1 MQVLELNPN
10 HGGHTVLRRH
20 YSIAEHETMEMAM
33 EDAAQQALGV
43 LCQHCHTPLCQT
55 QYRYFPRRQSGDT
68 EHEIASIRGEDN
80 RQLLKL
86 VWYVST
92 LITAYVRVSAELHHR
107 NGQVFHLQAQL
118 DRVAGPPPQMVNTRC
133 NAAGGNANQGN
144 QGGGNP
150 LPNPPPLT
158 PEQFYNLQMQ
168 MMATMTNAVQVLQQ
182 AQAQP
187 PPLPPR
193 ERRGDFLKGH
203 PPTFSH
209 ATEPLQADNWLRAVE
224 RQLDIAQRNDRER
237 VLENFRNHHVPAGL
251 MKMKKKE
258 FLSLK
263 QGNMSVTEYRD
274 KFLQLARYATTEV
287 AEDREKQEYF
297 LESLNDELQYQLMNH
312 TFPSFHQLVDR
323 ALFTERKRQDIEERK
338 RKFNSSSSG
347 SNTRPRYPQGQ
358 GSQQQGY
365 PQQQRSQAQQQYQ
378 GQRYQ
383 TQPNRPT
390 YQAQR
395 QVQSNPTPT
404 SQAQA
409 PIGRNCYKCGGTGHY
424 ANVCPQ
430 KTPANQP
437 VSKGGIMV
445 DPSKISSVMDWKVPE
460 VVKEVRGF
468 LGLAGYY
475 RRFIESFS
483 RIAKPMTSLLE
494 KGVPFIWTKERQA
507 AFDELKKRLT
517 TAPVLTLP
525 DLTKSF
531 TVYCDASKEGL
542 GCVLMQEGKVIAYA
556 SRQLR
561 KHEVNYP
568 THNLELA
575 AVVHALK
582 IWRHYLFGNRCEIYT
597 DHKSLKYIFTQ
608 NELNMRQR
616 RWLELIKDY
625 DLEIH
630 YHLGKANVVADALS
644 RKSYVNMAVAF
655 QMPLE
660 LCAEFESLN
669 LGFVHHTTVA
679 TFEAEPT
686 LEQEI
691 RKHQKTDEKIQEI
704 REQIKMGKAPHFRE
718 DEQGTVWYK
727 NRICVPDVDSIKK
740 LILSEAHDTAY
751 SIHPGSTKM
760 YHDLKERFW
769 WYGMKRAV
777 AEYVAVCDTCQR
789 VKAEHQRPAGL
800 LQPLKIPEWKWEEI
814 SMDFIVGLPRTQK
827 GYNSI
832 WVVVDRLTKV
842 AHFIPVNTTYSG
854 ARLAELYISRI
865 VYLHG
870 VPKRI
875 ISDRGSQFT
884 SRFWEQLH
892 DSLDSKL
899 RFSTAYHPQTDGQTE
914 RTNQIL
920 EDMLRACAIQ
930 YGTSWDRSL
939 PYAEFSYNNNYQAI
953 LKKSP
958 FEALYGRRCR
968 TPLFWNQ
975 TGEKQ
980 VFGPDLIR
988 DAEQQTKMV
997 RENLRVAQSRQKSYV
1012 DVRRRDL
1019 TFKVGDFVYLK
1030 VSPMRGIRRFNMKG
1044 KLAPR
1049 YIGPFKIMERK
1060 GEVAYK
1066 LELPS
1071 NLSGIHN
1078 VFHVSQLKKCL
1089 RVPEEQVPL
1098 EGLHVQEDLTYTE
1111 HPVKILE
1118 TSERVTRNRRIKM
1131 CRVQWK
1137 HHTED
1142 EATWEREE
1150 ELRATYP
1157 DGHPTR
1163 DICTGGYSWSNW
1175 PPRSLINLIAQEQ
1188 QRRDPQEI
1196 SYTDFVALQPPIFTT
1211 ATDPLDADDRLR
1223 IIESK
1228 FSLLPRLSEQ

>member
-1 MQVLELNPN
+1 METLAKWDVRIDCAKR
-10 HGGHTVLRRH
+10 TVHL
-20 YSIAEHETMEMAM
+20 IAPDGQKVE
-33 EDAAQQALGV
+33 
-43 LCQHCHTPLCQT
+43 
-55 QYRYFPRRQSGDT
+55 
-68 EHEIASIRGEDN
+68 
-80 RQLLKL
+80 
-86 VWYVST
+86 VS
-92 LITAYVRVSAELHHR
+92 
-107 NGQVFHLQAQL
+107 
-118 DRVAGPPPQMVNTRC
+118 
-133 NAAGGNANQGN
+133 
-144 QGGGNP
+144 
-150 LPNPPPLT
+150 
-158 PEQFYNLQMQ
+158 
-168 MMATMTNAVQVLQQ
+168 
-182 AQAQP
+182 
-187 PPLPPR
+187 
-193 ERRGDFLKGH
+193 
-203 PPTFSH
+203 
-209 ATEPLQADNWLRAVE
+209 ATEPSGCLHQMKAKPTEGIRVVCEYPDVFPDELPGYHQMKIRPS
-224 RQLDIAQRNDRER
+224 DIPKTAFITRFGLYEYTVMSFGLTNA
-237 VLENFRNHHVPAGL
+237 PAYFMNL
-251 MKMKKKE
+251 MNKV
-258 FLSLK
+258 FI
-263 QGNMSVTEYRD
+263 EYHD
-274 KFLQLARYATTEV
+274 KFVVVFIDDILIYSKTEKEHEEHLRLVLQKLREHKLYAKLSKCEFWL
-287 AEDREKQEYF
+287 DQMPF
-297 LESLNDELQYQLMNH
+297 L
-312 TFPSFHQLVDR
+312 
-323 ALFTERKRQDIEERK
+323 
-338 RKFNSSSSG
+338 
-347 SNTRPRYPQGQ
+347 
-358 GSQQQGY
+358 
-365 PQQQRSQAQQQYQ
+365 
-378 GQRYQ
+378 
-383 TQPNRPT
+383 
-390 YQAQR
+390 
-395 QVQSNPTPT
+395 
-404 SQAQA
+404 
-409 PIGRNCYKCGGTGHY
+409 GHI
-424 ANVCPQ
+424 
-430 KTPANQP
+430 

-517 TAPVLTLP
+517 TAP
-525 DLTKSF
+525 
-531 TVYCDASKEGL
+531 
-542 GCVLMQEGKVIAYA
+542 EGKVIAYA

-568 THNLELA
+568 THDLELA

-630 YHLGKANVVADALS
+630 YHPGKANVVADALS

-669 LGFVHHTTVA
+669 LGFVHHTT
-679 TFEAEPT
+679 
-686 LEQEI
+686 
-691 RKHQKTDEKIQEI
+691 
-704 REQIKMGKAPHFRE
+704 
-718 DEQGTVWYK
+718 GTVWYK

-769 WYGMKRAV
+769 CYGMKRGA
-777 AEYVAVCDTCQR
+777 AEYVGVCDTCQR
-789 VKAEHQRPAGL
+789 VKAKHQRPAGL
-800 LQPLKIPEWKWEEI
+800 LQPLRIPEWKWEEI
-814 SMDFIVGLPRTQK
+814 SMDFIVGLPRIQK

-832 WVVVDRLTKV
+832 WVVVDRFTKV
-842 AHFIPVNTTYSG
+842 AHFIHVNTTYSG
-854 ARLAELYISRI
+854 A
-865 VYLHG
+865 
-870 VPKRI
+870 
-875 ISDRGSQFT
+875 
-884 SRFWEQLH
+884 
-892 DSLDSKL
+892 
-899 RFSTAYHPQTDGQTE
+899 STANHPQTDGLTK

-930 YGTSWDRSL
+930 YRTSWDKSL
-939 PYAEFSYNNNYQAI
+939 PYAEFSYNNSYQAS

-988 DAEQQTKMV
+988 DAEQQIKM
-997 RENLRVAQSRQKSYV
+997 
-1012 DVRRRDL
+1012 
-1019 TFKVGDFVYLK
+1019 

-1049 YIGPFKIMERK
+1049 YIGPFKIVERK

-1089 RVPEEQVPL
+1089 RVPEEQAPL
-1098 EGLHVQEDLTYTE
+1098 EGLDVQEDLTYTE

-1137 HHTED
+1137 HHSED

-1157 DGHPTR
+1157 GLFASH
-1163 DICTGGYSWSNW
+1163 
-1175 PPRSLINLIAQEQ
+1175 L
-1188 QRRDPQEI
+1188 
-1196 SYTDFVALQPPIFTT
+1196 
-1211 ATDPLDADDRLR
+1211 
-1223 IIESK
+1223 
-1228 FSLLPRLSEQ
+1228 

>member
-1 MQVLELNPN
+1 GQGVGISATSPSGHLHQIEVKPTNGIRVVREFLDVFPDELPGMTPIAKRQYRVAPKEQELIKENIDELLGKGFIRPSSSHWAFPVLFVDKKDGSRRMCVDYRALNDLQGECVFSKIDLRSGYHQMKIRPSDIPKTAFITRF
-10 HGGHTVLRRH
+10 GLYEYTVMSFGLTNAH
-20 YSIAEHETMEMAM
+20 AYFKNLMNKVFMEYLDKFVVVFIDDILIYSKTEEEHE
-33 EDAAQQALGV
+33 
-43 LCQHCHTPLCQT
+43 
-55 QYRYFPRRQSGDT
+55 
-68 EHEIASIRGEDN
+68 EHLR
-80 RQLLKL
+80 LKL
-86 VWYVST
+86 REHKLYAKLSKWEFW
-92 LITAYVRVSAELHHR
+92 LD
-107 NGQVFHLQAQL
+107 QV
-118 DRVAGPPPQMVNTRC
+118 P
-133 NAAGGNANQGN
+133 
-144 QGGGNP
+144 
-150 LPNPPPLT
+150 
-158 PEQFYNLQMQ
+158 
-168 MMATMTNAVQVLQQ
+168 
-182 AQAQP
+182 
-187 PPLPPR
+187 
-193 ERRGDFLKGH
+193 FLGH
-203 PPTFSH
+203 
-209 ATEPLQADNWLRAVE
+209 
-224 RQLDIAQRNDRER
+224 I
-237 VLENFRNHHVPAGL
+237 
-251 MKMKKKE
+251 
-258 FLSLK
+258 
-263 QGNMSVTEYRD
+263 
-274 KFLQLARYATTEV
+274 
-287 AEDREKQEYF
+287 
-297 LESLNDELQYQLMNH
+297 
-312 TFPSFHQLVDR
+312 
-323 ALFTERKRQDIEERK
+323 
-338 RKFNSSSSG
+338 
-347 SNTRPRYPQGQ
+347 
-358 GSQQQGY
+358 
-365 PQQQRSQAQQQYQ
+365 
-378 GQRYQ
+378 
-383 TQPNRPT
+383 
-390 YQAQR
+390 
-395 QVQSNPTPT
+395 
-404 SQAQA
+404 
-409 PIGRNCYKCGGTGHY
+409 
-424 ANVCPQ
+424 
-430 KTPANQP
+430 

-445 DPSKISSVMDWKVPE
+445 DPSKISSVPE

-475 RRFIESFS
+475 RRFIENSKADDI
-483 RIAKPMTSLLE
+483 IAEM
-494 KGVPFIWTKERQA
+494 GVPFIWTKERQA

-531 TVYCDASKEGL
+531 TVYYDASKEGL

-561 KHEVNYP
+561 NDEVNYP
-568 THNLELA
+568 THDLELA
-575 AVVHALK
+575 AV
-582 IWRHYLFGNRCEIYT
+582 RHYLFGNRCEIYT
-597 DHKSLKYIFTQ
+597 DHKGLKYIFTQ

-669 LGFVHHTTVA
+669 LVFVHHTTVA

-704 REQIKMGKAPHFRE
+704 REQIKVGKAPHFSE

-727 NRICVPDVDSIKK
+727 NRSCVPDVDSIKK
-740 LILSEAHDTAY
+740 LILTEAHDTAY

-777 AEYVAVCDTCQR
+777 AKYVVVCDTCQR

-814 SMDFIVGLPRTQK
+814 SMDFIVGLPKTQK

-854 ARLAELYISRI
+854 ATLAE
-865 VYLHG
+865 
-870 VPKRI
+870 
-875 ISDRGSQFT
+875 F
-884 SRFWEQLH
+884 
-892 DSLDSKL
+892 
-899 RFSTAYHPQTDGQTE
+899 TAYHPQTDGQTE
-914 RTNQIL
+914 KTNQIL
-920 EDMLRACAIQ
+920 EDMLRACALQ
-930 YGTSWDRSL
+930 YGTSWDKSL
-939 PYAEFSYNNNYQAI
+939 PYAEFSYNNSYQAS

-988 DAEQQTKMV
+988 DAEQQIKMV
-997 RENLRVAQSRQKSYV
+997 RENLRVAQSRQKSYA

-1019 TFKVGDFVYLK
+1019 TFKVDDFVYLK
-1030 VSPMRGIRRFNMKG
+1030 VSPMRGIRRFNVKG

-1049 YIGPFKIMERK
+1049 YIGPFKIVERK

-1071 NLSGIHN
+1071 NLFGIHN

-1089 RVPEEQVPL
+1089 RMPEEQAPL
-1098 EGLHVQEDLTYTE
+1098 EGLDVQEDLTYTE

-1118 TSERVTRNRRIKM
+1118 TSERVTRNRRVKM

-1137 HHTED
+1137 HHKKD

-1150 ELRATYP
+1150 QLRATYP
-1157 DGHPTR
+1157 DLFASH
-1163 DICTGGYSWSNW
+1163 
-1175 PPRSLINLIAQEQ
+1175 L
-1188 QRRDPQEI
+1188 
-1196 SYTDFVALQPPIFTT
+1196 
-1211 ATDPLDADDRLR
+1211 
-1223 IIESK
+1223 
-1228 FSLLPRLSEQ
+1228 